1 MQYDIHRQ
9 LTYKLRVYGLN
20 AIFGLKIEISAGEN
34 IMTAVATGT
43 AVYVRAL
50 PTPPALKLRRN
61 LDVIDEEDRH
71 LYETQNKLMTNSEIN
86 RQKIKEIIEES
97 RANDMID
104 RDLYSSGSS
113 SSDDE
118 LEPLEIPKSRLE
130 QRAMIIDIDD
140 EKDEDLVLFLDDVWS
155 ETFQLSS
162 IEFPKFEKLVVDSN
176 FQMITMVKQADI
188 DVSHHPNRHLAT
200 LFKSMYQELM
210 CQMSY
215 LSPAT
220 VTGLKYSVQLPRA
233 STVQVYLVGMVS
245 GNAREEAIDL
255 SIDLDLFDRYSNTRN
270 SGTGVNL
277 SFPRIQSVIP
287 NFTSSNYSG
296 RHSSMS
302 NAEPESTIEAS
313 ANTPEF
319 DLESLS
325 SGSEHIRTER
335 TPENEDLPL
344 EGKSSLDAFSES
356 DAIELCSVSQIP
368 GASSLEY
375 LGRISLHFI
384 KESALTYDSY
394 MGSSGLGGFAHAFM
408 MEVMAV
414 VKSHVM
420 CLKGNAVV
428 NFSVDQIVISES
440 MKNLGYAM
448 ITISG
453 DVVYAKY

>member
-20 AIFGLKIEISAGEN
+20 AIFGLKIQISAGEN

-61 LDVIDEEDRH
+61 LEVVDEEDRQ

-86 RQKIKEIIEES
+86 RNKIKEILEES
-97 RANDMID
+97 READLID
-104 RDLYSSGSS
+104 RDLYSSGASS
-113 SSDDE
+113 SEDE
-118 LEPLEIPKSRLE
+118 LEPLEVPKSRLE

-155 ETFQLSS
+155 ETFQMSS
-162 IEFPKFEKLVVDSN
+162 IEFPNFNKPIADSN

-188 DVSHHPNRHLAT
+188 DVSHHPNRHLAK

-220 VTGLKYSVQLPRA
+220 VTGLRYAVQLPRA
-233 STVQVYLVGMVS
+233 STVQVYLVGMVG

-255 SIDLDLFDRYSNTRN
+255 SIDLDFFDRYSNSRASA
-270 SGTGVNL
+270 SGVHIN
-277 SFPRIQSVIP
+277 FPRIQSVMP
-287 NFTSSNYSG
+287 SFSNSA
-296 RHSSMS
+296 RHSISYTEPDKFNNPAAPDMD
-302 NAEPESTIEAS
+302 AESISSTSDKKPNEELQDAEIPHNDDKS
-313 ANTPEF
+313 
-319 DLESLS
+319 
-325 SGSEHIRTER
+325 I
-335 TPENEDLPL
+335 EDLFETNPV
-344 EGKSSLDAFSES
+344 
-356 DAIELCSVSQIP
+356 ELCSVSQIP
-368 GASSLEY
+368 GALSLEY

-384 KESALTYDSY
+384 KETALTYDSF

-414 VKSHVM
+414 VKSHVL

-428 NFSVDQIVISES
+428 NFSVDRIVISES

-448 ITISG
+448 ITVSG
-453 DVVYAKY
+453 DVVLAKY

>member
-43 AVYVRAL
+43 AVFVRAL

-71 LYETQNKLMTNSEIN
+71 LYETQNKLMQNSELN
-86 RQKIKEIIEES
+86 RTKIKEILEES
-97 RANDMID
+97 RAADLID

-113 SSDDE
+113 SSEDE
-118 LEPLEIPKSRLE
+118 MEPLEITKSRLE

-162 IEFPKFEKLVVDSN
+162 IEFPKFEKTVADSN

-188 DVSHHPNRHLAT
+188 DVSHHPNRHLAM

-220 VTGLKYSVQLPRA
+220 VTGLKYSIVLPRA
-233 STVQVYLVGMVS
+233 STVQVYLSGMVS

-255 SIDLDLFDRYSNTRN
+255 SIDLDLFDRYSNTRFSN
-270 SGTGVNL
+270 SGVNL
-277 SFPRIQSVIP
+277 SFPRIQAVMPS
-287 NFTSSNYSG
+287 FTTN
-296 RHSSMS
+296 
-302 NAEPESTIEAS
+302 NNSTRQSTNNMDQDTSPDVNNREY
-313 ANTPEF
+313 E
-319 DLESLS
+319 LESLS
-325 SGSEHIRTER
+325 SSASDQVLSDIQIAGDEMNLDGSKM
-335 TPENEDLPL
+335 L
-344 EGKSSLDAFSES
+344 ESNFETDT
-356 DAIELCSVSQIP
+356 IELCSVSQIP
-368 GASSLEY
+368 GAQKLEH

-384 KESALTYDSY
+384 KEAALTYDSY

-414 VKSHVM
+414 VKSHVL